1 MSVQRG
7 AELPRLRSS
16 VELGTHNLIRI
27 MPAEG
32 NSDTISRSSD
42 GETLFLFTGGSF
54 MQLTSA
60 AIQILP
66 MNADNA
72 EVVRIVDEAIA
83 FIKSFGL
90 HTVVGPFETTVE
102 GDYDTIMKIISE
114 VTRISLAAGA
124 EEIMTYVKICA
135 KNEGNVMTIDE
146 KTQKHN

>member
-1 MSVQRG
+1 M
-7 AELPRLRSS
+7 
-16 VELGTHNLIRI
+16 
-27 MPAEG
+27 
-32 NSDTISRSSD
+32 
-42 GETLFLFTGGSF
+42 TLFRGLPTGRPHFYFTAKGEKT

-66 MNADNA
+66 MNADNS
-72 EVVRIVDEAIA
+72 EVIRIVDEAIA

-114 VTRISLAAGA
+114 VTRISLKAGA

-135 KNEGNVMTIDE
+135 KNQGDVLTINE